1 MEQTGV
7 DRRPGVEIPVK
18 KPKRTSRFAH
28 LARSGSAEKALLTL
42 SPMLLAAF
50 FALALL
56 YSYDSYFF
64 DGYYSNAARKLFQQI
79 CATFCF

>member
-1 MEQTGV
+1 MEHTGV
-7 DRRPGVEIPVK
+7 DRRPGVEIPVTK
-18 KPKRTSRFAH
+18 QKRTSRFAH

-79 CATFCF
+79 CNTFCF

>member
-1 MEQTGV
+1 ML
-7 DRRPGVEIPVK
+7 I
-18 KPKRTSRFAH
+18 
-28 LARSGSAEKALLTL
+28 L

-79 CATFCF
+79 CNTFCF